1 MGQCKRQIINLA
13 ETLSFSKNSWVF
25 PLVLKLFPSVFRV
38 SWPWI
43 LFQNTQRKSLGQ
55 GNRGLIWR
63 LFASLKLVEAVLIRH
78 TIISRC
84 CLHFSPAKQ
93 FIMFSFLVQ
102 EKMKG
107 FAGGGGVYDSYI
119 YIYCNL
125 FLFGM
130 LYLTAFFATALTGFH
145 KYFFLHKSRQPIF
158 HTVVSVWKNV
168 KSQSQHWLACWE
180 LTVWCT
186 FETKETICFTSVCV
200 VFYMYNIKIHTR

>member
-1 MGQCKRQIINLA
+1 MPGLRQSRA
-13 ETLSFSKNSWVF
+13 H
-25 PLVLKLFPSVFRV
+25 
-38 SWPWI
+38 I
-43 LFQNTQRKSLGQ
+43 L
-55 GNRGLIWR
+55 R

-78 TIISRC
+78 HNFS
-84 CLHFSPAKQ
+84 LPPFSPAKQ

-107 FAGGGGVYDSYI
+107 FAGSVCRYDSYI
-119 YIYCNL
+119 YIYYNL

-130 LYLTAFFATALTGFH
+130 LYLTAFSQLLWQAFINI
-145 KYFFLHKSRQPIF
+145 FLHKSRQPIF

>member
-1 MGQCKRQIINLA
+1 M
-13 ETLSFSKNSWVF
+13 F
-25 PLVLKLFPSVFRV
+25 PLVLQVFPWVFRV

-78 TIISRC
+78 TIISRY

-145 KYFFLHKSRQPIF
+145 KYFFCTKAGNQFFIPSCLCERTSRA
-158 HTVVSVWKNV
+158 K
-168 KSQSQHWLACWE
+168 SQHWLACWE